1 MDACKDST
9 NIQDTDEY
17 RRILMQTVYYSYNCS
32 KDHCQHKGIHNPFF
46 ADVAFLHL
54 ELMTLFFKL
63 QILKKLVIRNFFQDI
78 FFTQIVQFL
87 CCMENVVVETFLFSG
102 KRIFFGI
109 VRRFEIFRWKIRVSI
124 LFFLRWNGFCFRGIW
139 FRSWSF
145 FGWLIRGC
153 MDVSGFGNRF
163 CRKLWIRIGRFWES

>member
-63 QILKKLVIRNFFQDI
+63 QILSSFAV
-78 FFTQIVQFL
+78 
-87 CCMENVVVETFLFSG
+87 
-102 KRIFFGI
+102 
-109 VRRFEIFRWKIRVSI
+109 WKMWWWK
-124 LFFLRWNGFCFRGIW
+124 LFFSPVNG
-139 FRSWSF
+139 SF
-145 FGWLIRGC
+145 
-153 MDVSGFGNRF
+153 S
-163 CRKLWIRIGRFWES
+163 ESSEDLKSSDEKSV

>member
-17 RRILMQTVYYSYNCS
+17 RRILMQTVYYSHNCS

-54 ELMTLFFKL
+54 EFMTLFFKL

-109 VRRFEIFRWKIRVSI
+109 VRRFEIFR
-124 LFFLRWNGFCFRGIW
+124 
-139 FRSWSF
+139 
-145 FGWLIRGC
+145 
-153 MDVSGFGNRF
+153 
-163 CRKLWIRIGRFWES
+163 